1 MRRFFDTNVLVYLFD
16 ASAPRKKARAQE
28 LLKQAVGEGLA
39 LLSTQVLQE
48 FFVAVTRKLS
58 VPLPPEQAARAVRD
72 LAKLPTV
79 QVDAEMILQAIET
92 MRRYRLSFWDS
103 LIVQAALHGGA
114 TILYTE
120 DLQHGKSSK
129 PSRSRIL
136 SGHNEEHS
144 SLNDP

>member
-16 ASAPRKKARAQE
+16 ASAPRKKARSQE
-28 LLKQAVGEGLA
+28 LLKQVVSEGSA

-58 VPLPPEQAARAVRD
+58 VPLPHEQAARAVRD
-72 LAKLPTV
+72 LARLPTA
-79 QVDAEMILQAIET
+79 QVDAEMILKAIET

-103 LIVQAALHGGA
+103 LIIQGALHGGA

-120 DLQHGKSSK
+120 DLQHGQV
-129 PSRSRIL
+129 IETL
-136 SGHNEEHS
+136 SVENPF
-144 SLNDP
+144 LA

>member
-16 ASAPRKKARAQE
+16 ASAPRKKARAQD

-58 VPLPPEQAARAVRD
+58 APLRHEQAERAVRN

-79 QVDAEMILQAIET
+79 SVDAEMILQAIAT

-103 LIVQAALHGGA
+103 LIIQAALHGGA
-114 TILYTE
+114 TMLYTE
-120 DLQHGKSSK
+120 DLQHGQV
-129 PSRSRIL
+129 IETL
-136 SGHNEEHS
+136 SIEN
-144 SLNDP
+144 PFQA

>member
-48 FFVAVTRKLS
+48 FFVAVTRKLLA
-58 VPLPPEQAARAVRD
+58 PLTHEQAERAVRD
-72 LAKLPTV
+72 LAKLPTA
-79 QVDAEMILQAIET
+79 QIDTAIILKAIET

-103 LIVQAALHGGA
+103 LIIQSALHGGA

-120 DLQHGKSSK
+120 DLQHGQVIETLAVEN
-129 PSRSRIL
+129 PFRV
-136 SGHNEEHS
+136 
-144 SLNDP
+144 

>member
-28 LLKQAVGEGLA
+28 LLKQTVSEGLA

-58 VPLPPEQAARAVRD
+58 VPLPHEQAERAVRD
-72 LAKLPTV
+72 LAKLPTA
-79 QVDAEMILQAIET
+79 QIDAEMIIKSITT

-103 LIVQAALHGGA
+103 LIIQAALHGGA

-120 DLQHGKSSK
+120 DLQHGQ
-129 PSRSRIL
+129 IIETL
-136 SGHNEEHS
+136 SIEN
-144 SLNDP
+144 PFQA